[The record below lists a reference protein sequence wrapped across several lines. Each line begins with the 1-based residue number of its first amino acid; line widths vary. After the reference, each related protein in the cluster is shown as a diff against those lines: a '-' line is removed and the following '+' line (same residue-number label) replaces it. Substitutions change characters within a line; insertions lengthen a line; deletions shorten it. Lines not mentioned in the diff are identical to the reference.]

1 MLPKLTRILFVVVLS
16 AVLGSCIGTLGYL
29 PVYGDG
35 LSSGNPGMGLLE
47 RFLRVALLTLP
58 FTGFGSLML
67 AAIYAFA
74 GRRESARA
82 ARYGILIGSGATIGS
97 IVLGVLAQ
105 SFGFALYGALYGTAT
120 AAAWV
125 ACHWLTRP
133 TKRGAANATVS
144 E

>member
-29 PVYGDG
+29 PMYGDG
-35 LSSGNPGMGLLE
+35 LSSGNPGMGAPE
-47 RFLRVALLTLP
+47 RFFRVALLTLP
-58 FTGFGSLML
+58 FTSFGSLML
-67 AAIYAFA
+67 TAIYAFA
-74 GRRESARA
+74 GRRGSGRA
-82 ARYGILIGSGATIGS
+82 VRYGVLIGAGAIVGLL
-97 IVLGVLAQ
+97 VLGGLAQ

-133 TKRGAANATVS
+133 TERGAVNATVS